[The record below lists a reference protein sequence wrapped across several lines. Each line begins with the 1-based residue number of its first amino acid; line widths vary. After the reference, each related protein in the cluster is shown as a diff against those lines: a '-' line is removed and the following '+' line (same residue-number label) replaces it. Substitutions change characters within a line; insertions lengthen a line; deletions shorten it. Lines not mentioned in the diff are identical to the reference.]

1 MLGFSS
7 TESIILS
14 QFTSE
19 QYMKEASGDIMASC
33 VKCGVLMA
41 RMYEDIGA
49 RSINTFWCGS
59 CGIIVYKSVLGEWKV
74 DHIGKSRT

>member
-1 MLGFSS
+1 M
-7 TESIILS
+7 S

-19 QYMKEASGDIMASC
+19 QYMEEATGNIMASC
-33 VKCGVLMA
+33 VKCGVLMG

-59 CGIIVYKSVLGEWKV
+59 CGIIIYKSVLGEWKT
-74 DHIGKSRT
+74 DHISRSRE